1 MDLSPEDLR
10 LVNNAL
16 NEVLN
21 GPDAIPE
28 WEFHTRMGSSREEAE
43 VLVRR
48 IREAVR

>member
-1 MDLSPEDLR
+1 MDLNPAELR

-21 GPDAIPE
+21 GPEAIPE
-28 WEFHTRMGSSREEAE
+28 WEFDTRMGSSRDEAE
-43 VLVRR
+43 VLLRR